1 MRSRAPRTWGWTAA
15 PSGGASGIQPS
26 PTHVGM
32 DRAPLPQA
40 VLLRTEPH
48 ARGDG
53 PTPRPR
59 RPRPS
64 PRAPRTWGWTSGVR
78 ATTFT
83 ARPSPTHVGMDR
95 PMRPT
100 PHGGRPEPHA
110 RGDGPPRRSRR
121 MRTGSRAP
129 RTWGWTG
136 RADVGDVW
144 AVPSPTHVGMDRPS
158 GPTPTPPSSEPHARG
173 GRSLSAPLRA
183 LLEGRQA
190 AG

>member
-95 PMRPT
+95 RGPRSEERRVGKAYRAQWRS
-100 PHGGRPEPHA
+100 GGGQPE
-110 RGDGPPRRSRR
+110 
-121 MRTGSRAP
+121 
-129 RTWGWTG
+129 
-136 RADVGDVW
+136 
-144 AVPSPTHVGMDRPS
+144 
-158 GPTPTPPSSEPHARG
+158 
-173 GRSLSAPLRA
+173 
-183 LLEGRQA
+183 LL
-190 AG
+190 